1 MHDILRGV
9 HLSRKVKYFDR
20 ERWIEKERIIFLAI
34 NANDCITNPERSAI
48 MAATIKDIA
57 REVGVSPS
65 TVSRVINK
73 SAVISADTTE
83 KINQAMKRLGYHP
96 NSAAKKLVM
105 GSTNTVALVIDA
117 DNEKAFANNF
127 FNRSIFAIENVL
139 QKNGYDLL
147 IVNGGTKKKVIS
159 NLIYEKRADGVI
171 IPSSC
176 FDAKLMDILNS
187 ESFPYIILG
196 APGAKT
202 AAAAWVDIDNEQGGY
217 LAVKHLQANGYTN
230 IFLVLE
236 DLTTVFA
243 QSRQRGF
250 QKAME
255 ENGQSRAE
263 SIIQCR
269 DMDSLQEKVKA
280 AIEIQKADAFLCS
293 GNEIAYYVLKA
304 IAQSGY
310 KVPADIGVVTF
321 DNYPLAE
328 FMAPPLTAVD
338 INTYELGRIASQK
351 LLEQIKNKELRQE
364 QILLAV
370 DLIVRRSSQGKV

>member
-1 MHDILRGV
+1 
-9 HLSRKVKYFDR
+9 
-20 ERWIEKERIIFLAI
+20 
-34 NANDCITNPERSAI
+34 

-176 FDAKLMDILNS
+176 FDAKLMNILNS

-196 APGAKT
+196 APGAET
-202 AAAAWVDIDNEQGGY
+202 AVAAWVDIDNEQGGY

-255 ENGQSRAE
+255 ENGQYRAE

-269 DMDSLQEKVKA
+269 DTDSLQEKVKA

-293 GNEIAYYVLKA
+293 SNEIAYYVLKA
-304 IAQSGY
+304 IDQSGY

-328 FMAPPLTAVD
+328 FMVPPLTAVD

>member
-1 MHDILRGV
+1 
-9 HLSRKVKYFDR
+9 
-20 ERWIEKERIIFLAI
+20 
-34 NANDCITNPERSAI
+34 

-73 SAVISADTTE
+73 SAAISADTTE

-105 GSTNTVALVIDA
+105 GSTNTIALVIDA

-127 FNRSIFAIENVL
+127 FNRSIFAMENVL

-147 IVNGGTKKKVIS
+147 IINGGTKKKAID

-176 FDAKLMDILNS
+176 FDSKLLEILNS
-187 ESFPYIILG
+187 ENFPYVVLG
-196 APGAKT
+196 APCAAPT
-202 AAAAWVDIDNEQGGY
+202 AAAWVDIDNEQGAY
-217 LAVKHLQANGYTN
+217 LAVRHLQANGYAN

-243 QSRQRGF
+243 QSRQKGF
-250 QKAME
+250 QRALKENGDYRE
-255 ENGQSRAE
+255 EN
-263 SIIQCR
+263 IIQCQDR
-269 DMDSLQEKVKA
+269 GILQKK
-280 AIEIQKADAFLCS
+280 IEAVLTTQKADAFLCA
-293 GNEIAYYVLKA
+293 GNEIAYHVLKLA
-304 IAQSGY
+304 EKNGY
-310 KVPADIGVVTF
+310 QVPTDIGLVTF

-328 FMAPPLTAVD
+328 FMTPPLTAVD

-351 LLEQIKNKELRQE
+351 LLEQIKNKKSKQE

-370 DLIVRRSSQGKV
+370 DLVIRCSSQGKA